1 MPQMPESR
9 PSLRPVR
16 WVQML
21 RMQGKPVLSLTLSLP
36 RVTGDARGC
45 AVIDRHYA
53 KLRDAWRSRW
63 TGPLYQ
69 KAAQEVLSQG
79 CPPWTAVLDHT
90 VTLHTEDL
98 LSLFWTACITTAQG
112 SHAVR
117 CGECWNVKTG
127 ALLTLSDVLPAGVR
141 RRALLSALEQ
151 EAGKLEEQGLPLKPD
166 WQTLLRRRFQPDRFW
181 RTADATV
188 FFFPP
193 GLLAPPESGFLLLNC
208 SDSRFF
214 QQR

>member
-1 MPQMPESR
+1 MSQMPEPR

-16 WVQML
+16 WVQIL
-21 RMQGKPVLSLTLSLP
+21 RAGGKPVLSLTLSLP

-45 AVIDRHYA
+45 AAIDRHYA

-69 KAAQEVLSQG
+69 KASQEVLSQG
-79 CPPWTAVLDHT
+79 CPPWTAALDHT
-90 VTLHTEDL
+90 VTLQTDQF
-98 LSLFWTACITTAQG
+98 LSLFWTACVTTAQG

-117 CGECWNVKTG
+117 CGECWDVKTG
-127 ALLTLSDVLPAGVR
+127 TLLTLSQVLPAGVR
-141 RRALLSALEQ
+141 RRALLSALER
-151 EAGKLEEQGLPLKPD
+151 EAGKLEEQGLSLKPD
-166 WQTLLRRRFQPDRFW
+166 WPVLLRRHFHPDRFW

-193 GLLAPPESGFLLLNC
+193 GLLTPPESGFLLLHC
-208 SDSRFF
+208 PDSLFS